1 MSSHHFVKEGQEPAL
16 FIAEASSFNAIA
28 PLLEWAPLVMVL
40 DSTLDSVL
48 SWGVKIDVLLVASD
62 NVENLKAIILEQM
75 PVTVLVYNKGQDPIL
90 FGLQKL
96 IKDQKVVHIA
106 LHASHDIFQKVLS
119 FTKQINIVLLDN
131 DIRWVLVNETFQKW
145 LPAKSILHI
154 KRNPDQLI
162 THTGLV
168 QQSVDVFETH
178 RDGNIILESPD
189 VFWVGESII

>member
-16 FIAEASSFNAIA
+16 FIAAVSSFNTIA

-48 SWGVKIDVLLVASD
+48 SWGVKIDVVLVASD
-62 NVENLKAIILEQM
+62 NIEKLNATILEQM
-75 PVTVLVYNKGQDPIL
+75 PVKMVVYNKDQDPIL
-90 FGLQKL
+90 FGLQELVKN
-96 IKDQKVVHIA
+96 QKAVHIA
-106 LHASHDIFQKVLS
+106 LHASNDTFQKVLS

-131 DIRWVLVNETFQKW
+131 DIRWLSIDKAFQKW

-162 THTGLV
+162 THMGLT
-168 QQSVDVFETH
+168 QRNGDVFETLH
-178 RDGNIILESPD
+178 DGNITLQSAD
-189 VFWVGESII
+189 VFWVGESMI